1 MSGEQAAYA
10 TSGARAKLLLGA
22 SLAMVDVFLDV
33 LVLHNFARDH
43 QWKYFGI
50 ALGAIVLTVHSL
62 ADAARAAPAC
72 ERAATLTPRRAPVR
86 ACPRALDRRR
96 VHQSLATWAAS
107 NVDFGMVRGS
117 TRDDWPNRL
126 LPRWLKGAR
135 LFALVPGVNVVLHAV
150 ECLIVGER
158 LRAFAYSRLLEATTE
173 ALPQALLQAFV
184 ALVDGSTAA
193 GADAHSARLLYLSLG
208 SSIAT
213 CAWALVEFEAES
225 NVRFFVARTGAEEG
239 EAAAS
244 KAEGGVRSPEERTE
258 RALPYRLV
266 LFAARLGEV
275 GARVLALALVGA
287 ATDGWALGALVVAEW
302 VGLAAYV
309 ARGAHGGGG
318 RRAALAS
325 AAAQGCVTSAFFLF
339 ARVAPLTPPAGVDGT
354 CAPTL
359 LPYRAYLP
367 IRLLSLAASPIVVAV
382 RCARACACGAAACT
396 RTCDSASP
404 VCSPLR
410 NEVARRPLRTA
421 RARHGAVAGI
431 TARSTSAHASRAS

>member
-50 ALGAIVLTVHSL
+50 ALGAIVLT
-62 ADAARAAPAC
+62 
-72 ERAATLTPRRAPVR
+72 
-86 ACPRALDRRR
+86 
-96 VHQSLATWAAS
+96 SLATWAAS

-382 RCARACACGAAACT
+382 RYNGTFDLGSR
-396 RTCDSASP
+396 
-404 VCSPLR
+404 
-410 NEVARRPLRTA
+410 VARFMIATTLCMTA
-421 RARHGAVAGI
+421 LWLLALPTALQRARELELGSRTHARERSVLGVA
-431 TARSTSAHASRAS
+431 TEEPFVLCMRRSVDEARSDGWAKAPAQDCDA